1 MPIYKG
7 ENKYIYGL
15 HDRGG
20 EDLLTVNAMAKGWVL
35 VTEEIR
41 ANPNSIGVR
50 DYSDLSSQ
58 GLGVIIRL
66 NHAYGSDGTIPPPS
80 QYDDFAR
87 TAANFVRASSG
98 AHIWLIGNEMNMRRE
113 QPGGQLITPRLYADC
128 YTKCR
133 NAIKSVPG
141 HQDDLVVT
149 GAMAPWNPETPYDA
163 DPLGAYPENKLPNG
177 PQQPPFNGFW
187 GDYIQYLRDILLAIG
202 VGNCDGIA
210 IHAYSHGYDPHLVF
224 DEAKMDPPFQN
235 YYKHFLT
242 YKDQMKVI
250 PFEFRHLPVYL
261 TEANGDVNPDG
272 SKWPDVNSGWIK
284 NAYRELD
291 NWNKADNQQ
300 IRTMILYR
308 WSKDDDWH
316 IDGKF
321 QVQEDLKE
329 ALAKNYIWDPN
340 VQPKPPLE
348 IPVHIENISAALPA
362 NPNLPPYNT
371 RPESAISRFILHHSA
386 TPPQV
391 TPQRIAEYQTSQA
404 STLRPGIAYHFCFQD
419 DGTIYQTQALTTV
432 CNHSGPYSAD
442 SVGICLIGNFTRT
455 PPPQKQLD
463 ATSLLLAHLS
473 GNLSI
478 TPGANTIMGRSDVEP
493 AISSPGA
500 TWPQWKNP
508 LIERTQQYASGEIKP
523 PEVKPG
529 YRALYLNNNTPDSMQ
544 VEKTITVSLTLQN
557 DGIFTWVRGGE
568 NPFHLGFKWFNAQ
581 GEQLQFPDEL
591 NFRTTLPYDVA
602 PNQKVKLNASLR
614 APDAPGSYKL
624 RWDMVHEQITWFGD
638 QSDPGLE
645 IEDIVVTLAEQPK
658 PDEIQIQDISAAL
671 SVNPNLPPY
680 GTRAVGA
687 IRRFILHH
695 SATSPQVTPQ
705 RIAEYQTLQAQN
717 PRPGIAYHYCVSDAG
732 TVYQTQPLT
741 TISNHAGQFS
751 ADSVGICLI
760 GNFASAAPPT
770 AQLNASAALIAHVA
784 TQLNLPASDKTIFG
798 YSDLAVTGSPGE
810 TWPQWK
816 PILIS
821 KASALQGGI
830 TPQPPAGKIIYHYM
844 LFWHHEAGNW
854 ADIDFVSAIDYIG
867 AFAPTVGFSVEE
879 AEHAQHVTIIG
890 GPGGVPAEVDDTL
903 RAAGC
908 QVQRLAGKDEAET
921 NQMMYELIASGKPFK

>member
-41 ANPNSIGVR
+41 ADPNDLGSQN
-50 DYSDLSSQ
+50 YSDLANQ
-58 GLGVIIRL
+58 GLGVIVRL
-66 NHAYGSDGTIPPPS
+66 NYGYYGVGTIPHPQ

-87 TAANFVRASSG
+87 RAANFVKHSAG
-98 AHIWLIGNEMNMRRE
+98 AHVWLIGNEMNMRNE
-113 QPGGQLITPRLYADC
+113 QPDGELITPRMYATC
-128 YTKCR
+128 YSKCR
-133 NAIKSVPG
+133 NAIKSLAG
-141 HQDDLVVT
+141 HKNDLVVT
-149 GAMAPWNPETPYDA
+149 GAIAPWNYQTPYDA
-163 DPLGAYPENKLPNG
+163 DPRRAYPANKIPNG
-177 PQQPPFNGFW
+177 PVDGYF

-202 VGNCDGIA
+202 TGNCDGIA
-210 IHAYSHGYDPHLVF
+210 VHAYTHGYDPDLVF
-224 DEAKMDPPFQN
+224 SEAKMDPPYES
-235 YYKHFLT
+235 YYKHFRT
-242 YKDQMKVI
+242 YKDQLNAI
-250 PFEFRHLPVYL
+250 PFEFRHLPVYI
-261 TEANGDVNPDG
+261 TESNGDKEPDG
-272 SKWPDVNSGWIK
+272 TRWPDVNSGWVK
-284 NAYRELD
+284 NAYQEIND
-291 NWNKADNQQ
+291 WNQARNQQ
-300 IRTMILYR
+300 IRALILYR
-308 WSKDDDWH
+308 WSEADAWSIKP
-316 IDGKF
+316 KL
-321 QVQEDLKE
+321 QVQQDLKE
-329 ALAKNYIWDPN
+329 AVTGNYTWDPN

-348 IPVHIENISAALPA
+348 IPVHIENISASLPA
-362 NPNLPPYNT
+362 NPNLPPYGT

-404 STLRPGIAYHFCFQD
+404 STPRPGIACHFCVKD
-419 DGTIYQTQALTTV
+419 DGTIYQTQELSTV

-463 ATSLLLAHLS
+463 ATSLLLA
-473 GNLSI
+473 
-478 TPGANTIMGRSDVEP
+478 
-493 AISSPGA
+493 
-500 TWPQWKNP
+500 
-508 LIERTQQYASGEIKP
+508 
-523 PEVKPG
+523 
-529 YRALYLNNNTPDSMQ
+529 MQ

-687 IRRFILHH
+687 IQRFILHH

-798 YSDLAVTGSPGE
+798 YSDLAVTGSPGV

-879 AEHAQHVTIIG
+879 AEHAQLVTIVG